1 MREKELNM
9 TATNQNG
16 KVRPANKKSIAA
28 KMVGLIRSLSLEQ
41 QLLIKWKTT
50 MKEYDECK
58 AHINMNPEEYG
69 S

>member
-1 MREKELNM
+1 MREKELNVI
-9 TATNQNG
+9 ATNENG

-50 MKEYDECK
+50 MKECDECK
-58 AHINMNPEEYG
+58 AHIHMNPEEYG